1 MKSEL
6 CVGGVNCSRIGG
18 MDEKAKRRR
27 SKNLVWRKRKDQNV
41 TV

>member
-18 MDEKAKRRR
+18 MDEKAKRDAEVRTWFGG
-27 SKNLVWRKRKDQNV
+27 KGKIKM
-41 TV
+41 